1 MIKLEHLPLSS
12 LNVTSPYGPRNVTV
26 GGTTYWWHNG
36 VDFST
41 EAKTPVYAAAEGTV
55 KAARYNEGG
64 YGYYAALD
72 HGNFGTLYAHLSS
85 LSVTEGTFVSAGDL
99 IGYSGST
106 GAATGPHLHFEL
118 RIGSYDKFWDR
129 AQCDSNVFM
138 RTTDPMVFIDEYLE
152 KQKDISVETAV
163 SIVKSMANLEDKT
176 MDYMVNDYK
185 FGTDLVKKL
194 AKAIM

>member
-1 MIKLEHLPLSS
+1 MIKLDHLPLSS
-12 LNVTSPYGPRNVTV
+12 LSVTSPYGLRNVTV

-36 VDFST
+36 VDFSA
-41 EAKTPVYAAAEGTV
+41 EVNTPVYAAAEGTV
-55 KAARYNEGG
+55 KAVRYNEGG

-72 HGNFGTLYAHLSS
+72 HGNFGTLYAHLSN
-85 LSVTEGTFVSAGDL
+85 LSVTEGDLVSAGDL

-118 RIGSYDKFWDR
+118 RIGSYDNFWDR
-129 AQCDSNVFM
+129 ARCDSNVFM
-138 RTTDPMVFIDEYLE
+138 RTSDPMVFIDEYLE

-163 SIVKSMANLEDKT
+163 SIVKSRANLEDKT
-176 MDYMVNDYK
+176 IDYMVNDYK